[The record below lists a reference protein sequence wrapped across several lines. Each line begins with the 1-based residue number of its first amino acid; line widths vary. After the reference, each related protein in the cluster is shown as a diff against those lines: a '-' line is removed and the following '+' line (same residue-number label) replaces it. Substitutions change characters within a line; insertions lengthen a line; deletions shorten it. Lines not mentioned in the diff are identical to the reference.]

1 MLCFKALSKKNGL
14 ALCISVNS
22 RSAGEI
28 IRKCTQ
34 FAQAIKAL
42 TNGKIDY
49 TTSFDCIKFSNGCRV
64 MSLPSTSASLRGFTS
79 TCVCIDE
86 AAYVWHLDE
95 ILQAIGPTLT
105 RDPDAEL
112 VFASTPAGKNGPF
125 YELYQKA
132 LYDEEFYVQQTTIYD
147 AIEQGLT
154 IDVNSLKTLCP
165 DPDVF
170 KQEYLCEFMSEYGS
184 MIDTQLLDWY
194 EEAPKEA
201 KTNYLGMDIGRT
213 HDRSA
218 IVIAKTYKDM
228 TYVDNIVM
236 LNKTPYQEQMDIVK
250 NLHAKHAFLAGYIDQ
265 TGIGSAFAEF
275 VTNKVSTKIKG
286 LQFTGSN
293 KPVMYED
300 LRSKIFNHKVA
311 FNKAIK
317 PIIEPD
323 LKNVQRIVTESGTV
337 KYQAGRDEN
346 GHSDSVSALVLAIK
360 AIHDNPLNASLPT
373 TASFSSRLG
382 CNISRL

>member
-1 MLCFKALSKKNGL
+1 
-14 ALCISVNS
+14 
-22 RSAGEI
+22 
-28 IRKCTQ
+28 
-34 FAQAIKAL
+34 
-42 TNGKIDY
+42 
-49 TTSFDCIKFSNGCRV
+49 

-184 MIDTQLLDWY
+184 MIDT
-194 EEAPKEA
+194 
-201 KTNYLGMDIGRT
+201 
-213 HDRSA
+213 
-218 IVIAKTYKDM
+218 
-228 TYVDNIVM
+228 
-236 LNKTPYQEQMDIVK
+236 
-250 NLHAKHAFLAGYIDQ
+250 
-265 TGIGSAFAEF
+265 
-275 VTNKVSTKIKG
+275 
-286 LQFTGSN
+286 
-293 KPVMYED
+293 
-300 LRSKIFNHKVA
+300 
-311 FNKAIK
+311 
-317 PIIEPD
+317 
-323 LKNVQRIVTESGTV
+323 
-337 KYQAGRDEN
+337 
-346 GHSDSVSALVLAIK
+346 
-360 AIHDNPLNASLPT
+360 
-373 TASFSSRLG
+373 
-382 CNISRL
+382 